1 MTNTLDNSTAVN
13 NSVINEGNP
22 LRPDILTVSGYYFSF
37 TEPGQSYISIDD
49 IAHALSNLCRFAGHT
64 RVFYSVAQHSVMVS
78 RIVSSEARL
87 AGLLHDAA
95 EAYIGDV
102 TTPLKMLL
110 SQYREIERSVEKVI
124 FNRFSIPDTLS
135 PEIKHA
141 DLRLLATE
149 RRDLMTDKTGAGTWP
164 IIQDIEPLSEPIIPL
179 SPKEASNLF
188 LQEYEKIISEH

>member
-1 MTNTLDNSTAVN
+1 
-13 NSVINEGNP
+13 
-22 LRPDILTVSGYYFSF
+22 VSGYYFSF